1 MKHVPP
7 GGPWDKRAAPLR
19 HPRAQEA
26 KGCSIPFRASSP
38 VQVPP
43 TVDPGRGCALRELRL
58 PEHACPPPSG
68 TPRRMQPDASP
79 RAPGPCSRRSRRPP
93 GGRRGAEGAPQ
104 GPGLSTGGERGQE
117 FSPRPSRPPD
127 FERGHKASSQQRPAD
142 GTLDLFTSKTSSSRM
157 RFRRLAEPDSASFPN
172 GRGRVVSVVGC
183 TRSRCP
189 RAGPG
194 RPAGRERGPRVET
207 GWEDTSSHPRLLAG
221 TGHRASV
228 PRVPHV
234 REETRLNSHSSTGA
248 TSSATCLSLRGA
260 KILLTCFLAH
270 TRNDSSSLPNSTK
283 QRL

>member
-1 MKHVPP
+1 
-7 GGPWDKRAAPLR
+7 
-19 HPRAQEA
+19 
-26 KGCSIPFRASSP
+26 
-38 VQVPP
+38 
-43 TVDPGRGCALRELRL
+43 
-58 PEHACPPPSG
+58 
-68 TPRRMQPDASP
+68 MQPDASP
-79 RAPGPCSRRSRRPP
+79 RAPGPGSRRSRRPP
-93 GGRRGAEGAPQ
+93 GGRRGAEGGPQ

-117 FSPRPSRPPD
+117 FSPRPSWPPD
-127 FERGHKASSQQRPAD
+127 FERGHKASSQQRPVD
-142 GTLDLFTSKTSSSRM
+142 GTLDLFYVEDELKPDALPAPGRARLCEFSKQAWPSR
-157 RFRRLAEPDSASFPN
+157 L
-172 GRGRVVSVVGC
+172 RGGLHTKPMPARG
-183 TRSRCP
+183 TR
-189 RAGPG
+189 